1 MGGNPFHPIGAHRGV
16 LQDAASTDARRLA
29 VAGAGVGTGFLKR
42 RSSLLGRA
50 SGWTDLF
57 PDSQSHFPVHTD
69 SRHHPDS
76 VPNRSAGLYGNPDS
90 FGYTELHIRAIAN
103 RFHNS
108 IAECHHRYKPARDVG
123 DPDGAPEHVHR
134 LPLLHPYRV
143 ADAHP
148 DLDEDPDQS
157 AAANM
162 DTVLDSDAAPDAHP
176 NVDPHADADAK
187 PDTHFHPNGYPHA
200 HIDADPNANAVKA
213 SLNLRML

>member
-1 MGGNPFHPIGAHRGV
+1 MARNPIHPIGAHRGV
-16 LQDAASTDARRLA
+16 LQDAASPDARRLA
-29 VAGAGVGTGFLKR
+29 VAGTGAGTGVLER

-50 SGWTDLF
+50 GGRTDLF

-69 SRHHPDS
+69 SRHHTNS
-76 VPNRSAGLYGNPDS
+76 IPNHSGGLYGNTDS

-108 IAECHHRYKPARDVG
+108 IAECHHRYKPACDFR

-134 LPLLHPYRV
+134 LPLLHSYRV

-157 AAANM
+157 AAAHM
-162 DTVLDSDAAPDAHP
+162 DTVTDPYAAPDAHP
-176 NVDPHADADAK
+176 NVDSYADADSK
-187 PDTHFHPNGYPHA
+187 PDTHFHPNGYSHA

-213 SLNLRML
+213 VMNLRML